1 MTAKSPRGIK
11 SAFTNLN
18 EQINQLAERRSSAVT
33 IKRNTE
39 REAHQLKEHI
49 ISLSKMLGGYDA
61 QMLRL
66 LKKHERLEKEY
77 LQSICK

>member
-1 MTAKSPRGIK
+1 MTYKSQRGIK
-11 SAFTNLN
+11 SDLCNLN
-18 EQINQLAERRSSAVT
+18 TQINQLAEKRNSAVT

-39 REAHQLKEHI
+39 REAHQLNEHI
-49 ISLSKMLGGYDA
+49 ISLSKMLSGYDA